1 MDLLRDLRRGRRGQ
15 GAHPVVTRQRRVALL
30 ASLSL
35 AVLVGV
41 GSSSTPGWTAA
52 ESALIPGWLGI
63 SISDVGEDLAD
74 RLGKTFG
81 PEAGIGVVVVDVLKG
96 GPAERAPLKRGDVIV
111 QVNAQPIWD
120 VRQLQRTIRAQPINQ
135 DVMVTVLRGASRITL
150 PVTIGPMPL
159 EARAQL
165 AGERFGFLV
174 RDGDDREPQRTP
186 SEATGRILVVFVD
199 ADSPAA
205 RAGLRPQDVLLTA
218 NSHPMASLA
227 DFERAMQ
234 SAGGTLSLLVERRGA
249 QRPLTVNVVLQGR

>member
-1 MDLLRDLRRGRRGQ
+1 MGLLRDLRRGHRAH
-15 GAHPVVTRQRRVALL
+15 GAHPVVTRHRRVALL
-30 ASLSL
+30 ASLIL
-35 AVLVGV
+35 ALVAV
-41 GSSSTPGWTAA
+41 GSPATPGWTAA
-52 ESALIPGWLGI
+52 EASSIPGWLGI

-74 RLGKTFG
+74 RLAKTFG
-81 PEAGIGVVVVDVLKG
+81 PAAGIGVVVVDVLKG

-111 QVNAQPIWD
+111 KVNAQPIWD

-135 DVMVTVLRGASRITL
+135 DVMLTVLRSASRITL

-174 RDGDDREPQRTP
+174 RDGDDREPQRAPT
-186 SEATGRILVVFVD
+186 EATGRILVAFVD

-218 NSHPMASLA
+218 NNQPMASLA

-234 SAGGTLSLLVERRGA
+234 SAGRTVSLMVERRGA
-249 QRPLTVNVVLQGR
+249 QHPLMVTVVLQSR